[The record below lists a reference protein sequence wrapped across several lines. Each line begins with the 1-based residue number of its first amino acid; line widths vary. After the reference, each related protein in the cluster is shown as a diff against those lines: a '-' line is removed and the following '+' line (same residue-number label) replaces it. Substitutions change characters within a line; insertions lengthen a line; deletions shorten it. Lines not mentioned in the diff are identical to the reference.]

1 MRTVYKSQGNRAP
14 PECRC
19 PPTAS
24 PGHPNTAR
32 AQEEELKY
40 NLMKMIEPLKRK
52 WNQSLKEVQE
62 NPNKQGKEIKLFKT

>member
-1 MRTVYKSQGNRAP
+1 MPRGQREDTVYKSQGHRAP
-14 PECRC
+14 PESRY

-40 NLMKMIEPLKRK
+40 NLMKMTEA
-52 WNQSLKEVQE
+52 LKEKME
-62 NPNKQGKEIKLFKT
+62 SIP